1 MIYRPRTVLILLAL
15 VALFVP
21 LPSGWVE
28 RVYSRKLYLEFQ
40 PYVTSVSNLS
50 PVAFFDIFAVAALFA
65 GITMWARDWRA
76 CGFRK
81 SVIRCSTRVITTA
94 AVLYL
99 LFFISWGMNYR
110 RVPLESKLDFSR
122 ARISA
127 DAVKSLASIS
137 IERLN
142 AGYEV
147 AHGREVDLH
156 ALEQSFSDA
165 QRLLG
170 VERTAEPGRPK
181 RSLTWPYFRYA
192 AIDGMTVPVVLEV
205 LLNPDIL
212 PVEKPTVLAHEWAH
226 LAGYADESEAN
237 FVAWIAAVRSSDAV
251 ARYSA
256 WLDAYIVSTNVL
268 PRRARAALP
277 VLDDGPRED
286 LRNITARYQRS
297 SPVVR
302 KAAREVYDSYLK
314 ANRIEEGIASYDVV
328 LELILGTRFESGWK
342 PVLSPHWEED

>member
-1 MIYRPRTVLILLAL
+1 MIYRPRIVLILLAL

-28 RVYSRKLYLEFQ
+28 RVYSRKLYLGFQ

-50 PVAFFDIFAVAALFA
+50 PVSLFDIFAVAALFT
-65 GITMWARDWRA
+65 GMLMWARDWKA
-76 CGFRK
+76 FGFRRAA
-81 SVIRCSTRVITTA
+81 IRCATRVITTA

-99 LFFISWGMNYR
+99 LFFLSWGMNYR

-127 DAVKSLASIS
+127 DAVKSLAAIS
-137 IERLN
+137 IQRLN
-142 AGYEV
+142 AGYEL

-156 ALEQSFSDA
+156 ALAQSFTDA

-170 VERTAEPGRPK
+170 VERIAEPGRPK

-192 AIDGMTVPVVLEV
+192 AIDGMTVPVILEV

-237 FVAWIAAVRSSDAV
+237 FVAWIACVRSSDAV
-251 ARYSA
+251 AQYSA
-256 WLDAYIVSTNVL
+256 WLDAYGVSTNVL
-268 PRRARAALP
+268 SRRARAELP
-277 VLDDGPRED
+277 ALDDGPRGD

-302 KAAREVYDSYLK
+302 RAAREVYDSYLK
-314 ANRIEEGIASYDVV
+314 ANRIEEGIANYHVV

-342 PVLSPHWEED
+342 PVLLSDWAED